1 MLAAKYLNNYV
12 FTVIGSVG
20 AANSDVKQEV
30 VCVERTGKRE
40 KLLDVLKDID
50 AESSKYWSPRN
61 HAWTYSCLGIM
72 TK

>member
-50 AESSKYWSPRN
+50 AESSKY
-61 HAWTYSCLGIM
+61 
-72 TK
+72 